1 MLPVWLG
8 AAKQTP
14 MHEDSTKTWLGHLA
28 QDRRYAAMAGLGFSS
43 GLPFL
48 LVYSTQSAW
57 LSEAGV
63 PIETIGLLSELTIAY
78 KFKFVWSPFLD
89 KYDPPL
95 FAFFVGRRRGW
106 IIVSQIAVMMALAGV
121 AFGDPAHWIA
131 WTVIFSL
138 VLGFA
143 GATQDVT
150 IDGWRIT
157 AAPPGKQSLMTAF
170 SEAGYRVGTLVAGA
184 GTLIAADR
192 YGWRTA
198 YMCMAALMTIG
209 ALSAFLAPEPESDL
223 LAHRDHPG
231 FMVTIV
237 APIKE
242 LVGRLGPWA
251 VPVLL
256 LIAGF
261 RMPGYMSSAMSM
273 PLFKS
278 LHVSDTDIATVTKIF
293 GFWIAL
299 GGTFLA
305 GYIVRK
311 IGLIPS
317 LLFGTVAGSASH
329 LSLAWLAG
337 SGQSDF
343 LRFAFAV
350 SIEGFAYAFAQV
362 VLIIHVLACFD
373 GARRQPICADDFA
386 LRTAGKPSCGRLRLH
401 YRAYRLREFLH
412 WYFAD
417 RHSRRARLVR
427 LAQSPAGRRTEL
439 TAARV
444 RTFGAQWGWRI
455 HYWVMAAFNWG
466 RHPRQPC

>member
-1 MLPVWLG
+1 
-8 AAKQTP
+8 
-14 MHEDSTKTWLGHLA
+14 MHKDSKKTWLGHLA
-28 QDRRYAAMAGLGFSS
+28 EDPRYAAMAGLGFSS

-95 FAFFVGRRRGW
+95 FAYFVGRRRGW
-106 IIVSQIAVMMALAGV
+106 IIVSQIAVMVALAGV

-131 WTVIFSL
+131 WTVVFSL

-198 YMCMAALMTIG
+198 YICMAALMTIG

-231 FMVTIV
+231 FVVTIV

-251 VPVLL
+251 IPVLL

-278 LHVSDTDIATVTKIF
+278 LHVSDTDIAAVTKIF

-337 SGQSDF
+337 TGQGDF
-343 LRFAFAV
+343 LPFAFAV
-350 SIEGFAYAFAQV
+350 SIEGFAYSFAQV
-362 VLIIHVLACFD
+362 VLITYMSSLA
-373 GARRQPICADDFA
+373 
-386 LRTAGKPSCGRLRLH
+386 S
-401 YRAYRLREFLH
+401 
-412 WYFAD
+412 
-417 RHSRRARLVR
+417 
-427 LAQSPAGRRTEL
+427 TEL
-439 TAARV
+439 AASQYALMTSLCALPGSLLAGASGFIIE
-444 RTFGAQWGWRI
+444 RTGFENFFTGTSLIGIPVALLAWFVWR
-455 HYWVMAAFNWG
+455 N
-466 RHPRQPC
+466 HPPVVEES

>member
-1 MLPVWLG
+1 
-8 AAKQTP
+8 
-14 MHEDSTKTWLGHLA
+14 MHKDSEKTWDTQKTQDTQKSWASEKTWLGHLTA
-28 QDRRYAAMAGLGFSS
+28 DRRYAAMTGLGFSS

-63 PIETIGLLSELTIAY
+63 PIATIGLLSELTIAY

-95 FAFFVGRRRGW
+95 FAALVGRRRGW
-106 IIVSQIAVMMALAGV
+106 IIVSQIATMMALAGV

-131 WTVIFSL
+131 WTVVFSL

-192 YGWRTA
+192 YGWRVA
-198 YMCMAALMTIG
+198 YMSMAAFMTIG
-209 ALSAFLAPEPESDL
+209 ALSAFLAPEPQSDR
-223 LAHRDHPG
+223 LAPRDHPG
-231 FMVTIV
+231 FAVTIV

-242 LVGRLGPWA
+242 LVSRLGAWA

-261 RMPGYMSSAMSM
+261 RMPGYMSSAMSI

-278 LHVSDTDIATVTKIF
+278 LHISDTDIATVTKIF

-305 GYIVRK
+305 ATIVRK

-329 LSLAWLAG
+329 LSLAWLAAAG
-337 SGQSDF
+337 RGDF
-343 LRFAFAV
+343 LPFAV
-350 SIEGFAYAFAQV
+350 AVSVEGFAYAFAQI
-362 VLIIHVLACFD
+362 VLITYMSSLSSTEFAASQYALMTSLCALPGSLLA
-373 GARRQPICADDFA
+373 GASGFIIERTGFENFFVGTSFIGIPVA
-386 LRTAGKPSCGRLRLH
+386 L
-401 YRAYRLREFLH
+401 
-412 WYFAD
+412 
-417 RHSRRARLVR
+417 
-427 LAQSPAGRRTEL
+427 LAWF
-439 TAARV
+439 V
-444 RTFGAQWGWRI
+444 WRK
-455 HYWVMAAFNWG
+455 
-466 RHPRQPC
+466 HPPVIAES

>member
-1 MLPVWLG
+1 
-8 AAKQTP
+8 
-14 MHEDSTKTWLGHLA
+14 MHDDSKKTWLGYLA
-28 QDRRYAAMAGLGFSS
+28 EDRRYAAMAGLGFSS

-63 PIETIGLLSELTIAY
+63 PIQTIGLLSELTIAY

-89 KYDPPL
+89 NYDPPL
-95 FAFFVGRRRGW
+95 LAALVGRRRGW

-131 WTVIFSL
+131 WTVVFSL

-192 YGWRTA
+192 YGWRIA
-198 YMCMAALMTIG
+198 YMGMAAMMTVG
-209 ALSAFLAPEPESDL
+209 ALSALLAPEPRSDL
-223 LAHRDHPG
+223 LAHRHHPG
-231 FMVTIV
+231 FVDTVV

-242 LVGRLGPWA
+242 LVSRLGPWA
-251 VPVLL
+251 VPVLV

-278 LHVSDTDIATVTKIF
+278 LHMSDTDIATVTKIF
-293 GFWIAL
+293 GFWISL

-305 GYIVRK
+305 SYIVRK

-317 LLFGTVAGSASH
+317 LLCGTVAGSASH

-337 SGQSDF
+337 TGHGDF
-343 LRFAFAV
+343 VPFAIAV
-350 SIEGFAYAFAQV
+350 GIEGFAYSFAQV
-362 VLIIHVLACFD
+362 VLITYMSALASTEFAASQYALLTSLCALPGSLLA
-373 GARRQPICADDFA
+373 GASGFIIAHTGFQNFFIATSLIGVPVA
-386 LRTAGKPSCGRLRLH
+386 L
-401 YRAYRLREFLH
+401 
-412 WYFAD
+412 
-417 RHSRRARLVR
+417 
-427 LAQSPAGRRTEL
+427 LAWF
-439 TAARV
+439 V
-444 RTFGAQWGWRI
+444 WR
-455 HYWVMAAFNWG
+455 N
-466 RHPRQPC
+466 HPPVVITR

>member
-293 GFWIAL
+293 GFWIA
-299 GGTFLA
+299 
-305 GYIVRK
+305 RK

-362 VLIIHVLACFD
+362 VLITYMSSLASTELAASQYALMTSLCALPGSLLA
-373 GARRQPICADDFA
+373 GASGFIIERTGFENFFIGTSLIGIPVA
-386 LRTAGKPSCGRLRLH
+386 LLAWFVWRNHPPV
-401 YRAYRLREFLH
+401 F
-412 WYFAD
+412 
-417 RHSRRARLVR
+417 
-427 LAQSPAGRRTEL
+427 AQS
-439 TAARV
+439 
-444 RTFGAQWGWRI
+444 
-455 HYWVMAAFNWG
+455 
-466 RHPRQPC
+466 

>member
-1 MLPVWLG
+1 MCG
-8 AAKQTP
+8 TAR
-14 MHEDSTKTWLGHLA
+14 MHKDSKKTWLGHISGG
-28 QDRRYAAMAGLGFSS
+28 QRYAAMAGLGFSS

-57 LSEAGV
+57 LSEVGV
-63 PIETIGLLSELTIAY
+63 PIKTIGLLSELTIAY

-95 FAFFVGRRRGW
+95 VASFVGRRRGW
-106 IIVSQIAVMMALAGV
+106 IIVSQIAVMVALAGV
-121 AFGDPAHWIA
+121 AFGDPAHWMA
-131 WTVIFSL
+131 WTVVFSL
-138 VLGFA
+138 FLGFA

-157 AAPPGKQSLMTAF
+157 AAPPGKQSLMTSF

-184 GTLIAADR
+184 GTLIAADH
-192 YGWRTA
+192 YGWRMA
-198 YMCMAALMTIG
+198 YIGMAALMTIG
-209 ALSAFLAPEPESDL
+209 AISAFLAPEPESDF
-223 LAHRDHPG
+223 LAHREHPG
-231 FMVTIV
+231 FVITIV

-242 LVGRLGPWA
+242 LVSRLGPWT

-261 RMPGYMSSAMSM
+261 RMPGYMSSAMAI

-278 LHVSDTDIATVTKIF
+278 LHVSDTDIAAVTKIF

-317 LLFGTVAGSASH
+317 LLFGTVVGSASH

-337 SGQSDF
+337 TGQGDF
-343 LRFAFAV
+343 LPFAFAV
-350 SIEGFAYAFAQV
+350 SIEGFAYSFAQV
-362 VLIIHVLACFD
+362 VLITYMSALASTTFAASQYALMTSLCALPGSLLAGTSGFIIERT
-373 GARRQPICADDFA
+373 GFENFFIGTSLIGIPVALLALFVWRNHPPIVAE
-386 LRTAGKPSCGRLRLH
+386 S
-401 YRAYRLREFLH
+401 
-412 WYFAD
+412 
-417 RHSRRARLVR
+417 
-427 LAQSPAGRRTEL
+427 
-439 TAARV
+439 
-444 RTFGAQWGWRI
+444 
-455 HYWVMAAFNWG
+455 
-466 RHPRQPC
+466 

>member
-1 MLPVWLG
+1 MR
-8 AAKQTP
+8 
-14 MHEDSTKTWLGHLA
+14 SWLGHLA
-28 QDRRYAAMAGLGFSS
+28 GDRRYAAMTGLGFSS

-78 KFKFVWSPFLD
+78 RFKFVWSPFLD

-95 FAFFVGRRRGW
+95 FAAFVGRRRGW
-106 IIVSQIAVMMALAGV
+106 IIVSQIAVMLALAGV

-131 WTVIFSL
+131 WTVVFSL

-157 AAPPGKQSLMTAF
+157 AAPPGKLSLMTAF
-170 SEAGYRVGTLVAGA
+170 SEAGYRVGTLAAGA
-184 GTLIAADR
+184 GTLIVADR

-198 YMCMAALMTIG
+198 YICMAALMTVG
-209 ALSAFLAPEPESDL
+209 ALSAFLAPEPESDR
-223 LAHRDHPG
+223 LARRDHPG
-231 FMVTIV
+231 FVVTIV

-242 LVGRLGPWA
+242 LAGRLGPWA
-251 VPVLL
+251 IPVLL

-261 RMPGYMSSAMSM
+261 RMPGYLSSAMSI
-273 PLFKS
+273 PLYKS
-278 LHVSDTDIATVTKIF
+278 LHISDTDIATVTKIF

-329 LSLAWLAG
+329 LSLAWLAATR
-337 SGQSDF
+337 QEDF
-343 LRFAFAV
+343 LPFAIAV
-350 SIEGFAYAFAQV
+350 SIEGFAYSFAQV
-362 VLIIHVLACFD
+362 VLITYMSSLA
-373 GARRQPICADDFA
+373 A
-386 LRTAGKPSCGRLRLH
+386 
-401 YRAYRLREFLH
+401 
-412 WYFAD
+412 
-417 RHSRRARLVR
+417 
-427 LAQSPAGRRTEL
+427 TEL
-439 TAARV
+439 AASQYALMTSLCALPGSILAGGSGFIIE
-444 RTFGAQWGWRI
+444 RTGFENFFIGTSLIGIPVALLAWIIWRNHPPVVAASLSPGGAKS
-455 HYWVMAAFNWG
+455 
-466 RHPRQPC
+466 